1 MSDIRIKGK
10 DKFLNQLESVPKVL
24 KTAIYNAT
32 YEITED
38 VQGRI
43 ESKLSSSIKHPSG
56 ELMGSFKS
64 EVVEDHEG
72 NIVGRNWSDNPVSVF
87 RELGTGKV
95 GAESPKDLPEGINPT
110 YTMEPWFF
118 PVDSV
123 DVDLEA
129 IYGMPKIT
137 INGKEFYRTNGQPA
151 RPFMYPAFKEG
162 MEHADEIFKEHVQKN
177 LRKGL

>member
-1 MSDIRIKGK
+1 MRIEINGK
-10 DKFLNQLESVPKVL
+10 DKLLNQLEGLPNVIKKAV
-24 KTAIYNAT
+24 YNAT

-43 ESKLSSSIKHPSG
+43 ESKLSSSVKYSSG

-64 EVVEDHEG
+64 EVTEDPSG
-72 NIVGRNWSDNPVSVF
+72 NIVGRNWSDNKVAVF
-87 RELGTGKV
+87 REFGTGPV
-95 GAESPKDLPEGINPT
+95 GAGSPKDLPEGIHPA

-118 PVDSV
+118 PAGSV

-129 IYGMPKIT
+129 IYGMVKME
-137 INGKEFYRTNGQPA
+137 INGKEFYRTSGQPA
-151 RPFMYPAFKEG
+151 RPFMYLAFKEA
-162 MEHADEIFKEHVQKN
+162 MEHAEEVLKEHVQEN